1 MAVGHLFAS
10 LILLLISNTGS
21 SAEDTVYVET
31 GASVQL
37 DIQRDKL
44 PAEFDELF
52 WEKDKSNTLV
62 KYYNGFKQVKHFKF
76 YEGRVYFNNKTFCVI
91 LKNMQKNDSGVY
103 TAMITGDKNGD
114 IAAHTVSVIDK
125 VEAPLLTII
134 PYQLSSDSCTGNIT
148 CKGHNLTITSTY
160 YNGSCS
166 PGNGTSHEK
175 YTIILICS
183 GKNIICNNS
192 NPVSWE
198 KYETNITRLCED
210 RDDPKKHEAHTNH
223 LNLVIGCVVGGV
235 VIMAGF
241 ALVAHCCWKRY
252 KEPKHL
258 MSISR
263 SSLILSRSSL
273 VLSCWKSTTWCSG
286 RSLPAATFPWVSRQF
301 RKCLSNS
308 SFFLKEQISPA
319 WHVPLFSWERRAH

>member
-252 KEPKHL
+252 KGGQQDFNTVYEGVGICRRQEPVVFSPQKPA
-258 MSISR
+258 
-263 SSLILSRSSL
+263 
-273 VLSCWKSTTWCSG
+273 W
-286 RSLPAATFPWVSRQF
+286 SLPHKARQPQAVTQWA
-301 RKCLSNS
+301 
-308 SFFLKEQISPA
+308 SFTNTQA
-319 WHVPLFSWERRAH
+319 